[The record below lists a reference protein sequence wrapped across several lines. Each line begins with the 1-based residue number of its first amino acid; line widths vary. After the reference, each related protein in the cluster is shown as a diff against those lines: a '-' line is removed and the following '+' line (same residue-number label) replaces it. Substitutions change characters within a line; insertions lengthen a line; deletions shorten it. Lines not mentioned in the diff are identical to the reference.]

1 MPEVEFTYIGRTTAG
16 IMLDAELV
24 WTRYTNSLSKCLT
37 LVALLTAFITMFLSA
52 LQNTWEVSNDRIIAN
67 KG

>member
-1 MPEVEFTYIGRTTAG
+1 
-16 IMLDAELV
+16 MLDAELV

-37 LVALLTAFITMFLSA
+37 LVALLTAFIAMFLSA
-52 LQNTWEVSNDRIIAN
+52 LQNTWEVSNDRIKPN